1 MPTDLG
7 VASKGKPAADPW
19 ARMGWKSLVFL
30 AVLIIIVSSWVAFER
45 AVHSIGAFAKQ
56 INKAIWSVLP

>member
-7 VASKGKPAADPW
+7 VASKGKRAADPW
-19 ARMGWKSLVFL
+19 ERRGWKLLIFL
-30 AVLIIIVSSWVAFER
+30 AVLTIIVSSWVALER

-56 INKAIWSVLP
+56 ISKAIWSVLP